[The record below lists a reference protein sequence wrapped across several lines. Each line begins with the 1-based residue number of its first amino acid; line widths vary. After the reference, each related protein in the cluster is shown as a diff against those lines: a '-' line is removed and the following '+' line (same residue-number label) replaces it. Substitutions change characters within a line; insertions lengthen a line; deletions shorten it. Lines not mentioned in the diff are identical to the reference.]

1 MRKLSASFLLSFATL
16 LGCAQPDIKK
26 AESDN
31 TLLWRISGKDLKQ
44 PSYIFGTI
52 HLLCKDDAGIS
63 GNMEK
68 LIGRVDEVYF
78 EVDLD
83 NMLEM
88 MQSMKQMKM
97 KGDTT
102 LKDLLSEADYLL
114 VKEYFNEKGGMLPF
128 SMLEGYKPML
138 AASVISESSLPC
150 GKTAMMEQIL
160 MEKAKA
166 KKKTIQG
173 LESMS
178 YQLSILDQIPYKQ
191 QAEQLVAYIKK
202 VEAGDGDNKE
212 LDELMSAYR
221 EQDLKKLEQLMLKSE
236 VGLTEFTEI
245 LLFKRNRNWVEK
257 LKTLLPG
264 KTLLIAVGAGHLP
277 GAEGVINLLRKAGY
291 TVEPLDNTVVAG
303 TTI

>member
-1 MRKLSASFLLSFATL
+1 MRKLSASLLLSFATL

-26 AESDN
+26 ADSDN
-31 TLLWRISGKDLKQ
+31 TLLWRISGKNLKQ

-63 GNMEK
+63 ANMEK

-83 NMLEM
+83 NLMEM
-88 MQSMKQMKM
+88 MQAMKQMKM
-97 KGDTT
+97 NGDTT
-102 LKDLLSEADYLL
+102 LKDLLSETDYLT
-114 VKEYFNEKGGMLPF
+114 VKEYFQEKGGMIPF
-128 SMLEGYKPML
+128 SMLESYKPML
-138 AASVISESSLPC
+138 AASVISESSLQC
-150 GKTAMMEQIL
+150 GKAAMMEQIL

-166 KKKTIQG
+166 KKKKIQG

-191 QAEQLVAYIKK
+191 QAEQLVTYIKK
-202 VEAGDGDNKE
+202 VEAGEGDNKE

-221 EQDLKKLEQLMLKSE
+221 EQDLQRLEKLMMKSE
-236 VGLTEFTEI
+236 VGLTDFTEI

-257 LKTLLPG
+257 LKELLPG

-277 GAEGVINLLRKAGY
+277 GTEGVINLLRKAGY

-303 TTI
+303 TEI

>member
-16 LGCAQPDIKK
+16 VGCAQPDIKT

-63 GNMEK
+63 ANMEK

-97 KGDTT
+97 RGDTT
-102 LKDLLSEADYLL
+102 LKDLLSEADYLM

-138 AASVISESSLPC
+138 AASVISESSLSC

-160 MEKAKA
+160 MEKAKT

-221 EQDLKKLEQLMLKSE
+221 EQDLKKLEQLMMKSE

-257 LKTLLPG
+257 LQTLLPG

-277 GAEGVINLLRKAGY
+277 GTEGVINLLRKAGY
-291 TVEPLDNTVVAG
+291 TVEPLDNTVVSG